1 MPLNIAE
8 PPVDPTAL
16 LQRPEEFLI
25 FYADI
30 VDGKMWCSDCRAVD
44 DNIRK
49 TFTGSDSISPTA
61 AIVYV
66 GNKPNWKSLDNV
78 FRGEPFKITDV
89 PTIVKIREGKEVA
102 RLVDQEINSKLADFV
117 LSNS

>member
-8 PPVDPTAL
+8 PLVDPTAL

-30 VDGKMWCSDCRAVD
+30 VDGKMWCSVRRWRSPLARRCLMTHQDCRAVD
-44 DNIRK
+44 DNVRK

-66 GNKPNWKSLDNV
+66 GNKPK
-78 FRGEPFKITDV
+78 
-89 PTIVKIREGKEVA
+89 
-102 RLVDQEINSKLADFV
+102 
-117 LSNS
+117 